1 MRVIFI
7 LFLSTLFSGK
17 IYVSLQMLDQ
27 VGIVDSETLEL
38 IDVIHTDFNDISTDC
53 MNYSSEMD
61 CNMATGCEWMMGMCM
76 ESSDS
81 CMDYSSEMDCNMAAG
96 CEWMMDMCMES
107 GGMQMGNN
115 TPHFVAIDDINGY
128 WFVTT
133 IASGYIAQ
141 FELVTNNFVD
151 KIFVGD
157 SPALLT
163 LNKHAK
169 KIYCSRM
176 MPMGSMMTGSE
187 SAIIHEIDYSGNML
201 MTLNE
206 FEIPSPA
213 PHGIAINSNGSEV
226 YVASNTA
233 DWIYKIIPSSGDII
247 GSVMDDNIDNS
258 PNIETQRLKPI
269 QCLSV
274 GDSLLFVTC
283 SGGQWFDP
291 WTGNQEE
298 IAGQVQ
304 LWDSNAMIK
313 LDTYEFD
320 WYSSPW
326 HIVND
331 KHDNRVYLALAG
343 DGLYEGSS
351 GVASLSYDN
360 SNLSLDWFTSNDVF
374 DTLHGIDISDEGE
387 QIYVSGR
394 GDGNLH
400 VLNLSGDLIN
410 SIPLSVNGDMVM
422 AGGVAFFSD
431 YNQGNLNDD
440 DLIDIFDII
449 LLVSYIL
456 GNLENYN
463 EILFNTSGDLN
474 IDGSIDIL
482 DVMLLANIIL
492 NNN

>member
-1 MRVIFI
+1 MKRIWLIFLISI
-7 LFLSTLFSGK
+7 LLPNK

-27 VGIVDSETLEL
+27 VGIVDSETLQL
-38 IDVIHTDFNDISTDC
+38 IDVINTDFNEIISDNC
-53 MNYSSEMD
+53 MDYTSEMD
-61 CNMATGCEWMMGMCM
+61 CNMADGCEWMMG
-76 ESSDS
+76 
-81 CMDYSSEMDCNMAAG
+81 
-96 CEWMMDMCMES
+96 MCMES

-115 TPHFVAIDDINGY
+115 TPHFIAVDDVNGY

-163 LNKHAK
+163 LNKNDK
-169 KIYCSRM
+169 KLYSSRM
-176 MPMGSMMTGSE
+176 MPMAGMMPEAE

-213 PHGIAINSNGSEV
+213 PHGLSINSDGSEV

-233 DWIYKIIPSSGDII
+233 DWIYKIIPSTGEII
-247 GSVMDDNIDNS
+247 GSVMDLNINNS
-258 PNIETQRLKPI
+258 PDLETQRLKPI

-274 GDSLLFVTC
+274 NDSLLFVTC

-291 WTGNQEE
+291 WTGSQEE
-298 IAGQVQ
+298 IPGQVQ
-304 LWDSNAMIK
+304 LWDSNTMTQ
-313 LDTYEFD
+313 LYSYEFD

-326 HIVND
+326 HIINNPY
-331 KHDNRVYLALAG
+331 DNTIYVALAG
-343 DGLYEGSS
+343 DGLYPGST
-351 GVASLSYDN
+351 GVAALSYHDSGFN
-360 SNLSLDWFTSNDVF
+360 LDWFTSNEEF
-374 DTLHGIDISDEGE
+374 DTMHGITISDDEY
-387 QIYVSGR
+387 IYASGR

-400 VLNLSGDLIN
+400 VLNNEGLLIN
-410 SIPLSVNGDMVM
+410 SIALSTSGDMVM

-431 YNQGNLNDD
+431 YQNGNLNNDE
-440 DLIDIFDII
+440 LIDIFDII

-456 GNLENYN
+456 GNLNDYN
-463 EILFNTSGDLN
+463 EALFLSSGDLN
-474 IDGSIDIL
+474 SDEMIDVSDIL
-482 DVMLLANIIL
+482 LLVDFIL

>member
-38 IDVIHTDFNDISTDC
+38 IDVVHTDFNDISTDC

-61 CNMATGCEWMMGMCM
+61 CNMSAGCEWMMG
-76 ESSDS
+76 
-81 CMDYSSEMDCNMAAG
+81 
-96 CEWMMDMCMES
+96 MCMES

-115 TPHFVAIDDINGY
+115 TPHFIAIDDINGY

-187 SAIIHEIDYSGNML
+187 STIIHEIDYSGNML

-226 YVASNTA
+226 YVCLLYTSDAA
-233 DWIYKIIPSSGDII
+233 D
-247 GSVMDDNIDNS
+247 
-258 PNIETQRLKPI
+258 E
-269 QCLSV
+269 
-274 GDSLLFVTC
+274 
-283 SGGQWFDP
+283 
-291 WTGNQEE
+291 
-298 IAGQVQ
+298 
-304 LWDSNAMIK
+304 
-313 LDTYEFD
+313 
-320 WYSSPW
+320 
-326 HIVND
+326 
-331 KHDNRVYLALAG
+331 
-343 DGLYEGSS
+343 
-351 GVASLSYDN
+351 
-360 SNLSLDWFTSNDVF
+360 
-374 DTLHGIDISDEGE
+374 
-387 QIYVSGR
+387 
-394 GDGNLH
+394 
-400 VLNLSGDLIN
+400 
-410 SIPLSVNGDMVM
+410 
-422 AGGVAFFSD
+422 
-431 YNQGNLNDD
+431 
-440 DLIDIFDII
+440 
-449 LLVSYIL
+449 
-456 GNLENYN
+456 
-463 EILFNTSGDLN
+463 
-474 IDGSIDIL
+474 
-482 DVMLLANIIL
+482 
-492 NNN
+492 